1 MSESAKYLNIT
12 GGGLLARNSIYNIMG
27 QVLPTLAALFSIPI
41 LINAMGASG
50 FGVLTLVWMV
60 TGYFSLLDLG
70 LSRALT
76 KNLSEKL
83 GRGDLDDIPNLIW
96 TALMLAF
103 LMGLVGA
110 LMISLSSTTFA
121 YDLFKIP
128 SVLQEDVEKSFYILS
143 ISLPI
148 VICNTVLRAV
158 LESHQRFDIVNMIRA
173 PIGSLTFLGPVLVL
187 LFTEKLSHIVIALV
201 ASRLLESVI
210 TFFYCIRVV
219 PSMLKNVH
227 VNVSYI
233 SMFLI
238 FGGWTTI
245 SSIVGPLM
253 LYLDRF
259 LIGSIIS
266 ITAVAY
272 YATSHEI
279 IIRLMV
285 IPGAIVGVLF
295 PAMGA
300 ELGPN
305 PSKAI
310 NMFFAG
316 VKYTFITLFP
326 VILIIFIFAEEGL
339 RIWLGN
345 EFSVQ
350 GTTVLQLL
358 AIGALISSLSYFPF
372 AMLHASGRPDLPAK
386 LHLIESPFY
395 LIVAWI
401 LIIKYGIEGAAIA
414 WVSRATLDTIVLYYM
429 AGRELKITYPISRIM
444 LITLSLG
451 AFLLFSMFL
460 SQGLY
465 YKIST
470 CLIGFP
476 LLLVFSWK
484 KILDSSE
491 RSFVLKYA
499 NRLYVSRKS
508 SQR

>member
-1 MSESAKYLNIT
+1 MSESTKNLNLT
-12 GGGLLARNSIYNIMG
+12 GGSLLAKNSLYNILG
-27 QVLPTLAALFSIPI
+27 QVFPTLAAIFSIPI
-41 LINAMGASG
+41 LINALGASG

-70 LSRALT
+70 ISRALT
-76 KNLSEKL
+76 KHLSEKL

-103 LMGLVGA
+103 LMGLIGA
-110 LMISLSSTTFA
+110 LMISLGSTTLA
-121 YDLFKIP
+121 YDVFKIP
-128 SVLQEDVEKSFYILS
+128 SVLQEDVETSFYILS
-143 ISLPI
+143 ISVPI
-148 VICNTVLRAV
+148 VICNTVLRAI
-158 LESHQRFDIVNMIRA
+158 LESYQRFDIVNMIRA

-187 LFTEKLSHIVIALV
+187 LFSEKLSHIVIALV
-201 ASRLLESVI
+201 ASRLLESAI
-210 TFFYCIRVV
+210 TSFYCIRIV
-219 PSMLKNVH
+219 PTMLRNVRL
-227 VNVSYI
+227 NVSYI

-238 FGGWTTI
+238 FGGWITI

-266 ITAVAY
+266 ITSVAY

-300 ELGPN
+300 VLGPN
-305 PSKAI
+305 PSKAAT
-310 NMFFAG
+310 MFFAG
-316 VKYTFITLFP
+316 IKYTFITLFP

-339 RIWLGN
+339 NIWLGD
-345 EFSVQ
+345 EFSLQ

-372 AMLHASGRPDLPAK
+372 AMLHAAGRPDLPAK

-395 LIVAWI
+395 LILAWV
-401 LIIKYGIEGAAIA
+401 LITRYGIEGAAIA
-414 WVSRATLDTIVLYYM
+414 WVSRAAFDTIVLYYM
-429 AGRELKITYPISRIM
+429 AGRELKITYPISRIL
-444 LITLSLG
+444 LITLTLG
-451 AFLLFSMFL
+451 AFLLVSMFL

-465 YKIST
+465 FKILS
-470 CLIGFP
+470 CSIGLP

-484 KILDSSE
+484 KILNSSE
-491 RSFVLKYA
+491 RAFVLTYA

-508 SQR
+508 